1 MDYEVVIGLEV
12 HSQLMTN
19 SKMFCSCAASY
30 QEMEPNT
37 LVCPVCMGM
46 PGSLPVINREAVR
59 LTILT
64 GLALNCN
71 IGELTK
77 FDRKNYPYPD
87 LMKGYQISQFDRP
100 IASLGQLSIGIGEEQ
115 KTVGITRVHL
125 EEDVAKLLHR
135 SEDHGEKYSLLDI
148 NRSGVPLMEIVSE
161 PDMRSPEEARSYLT
175 KLHSILQYTG
185 VSTANMEEGSFRC
198 DANISIR
205 TKGSDELGSK
215 VEIKN
220 MNSFRSVYQALHHE
234 TQRQTQAAKDGLRIV
249 QETRGWVEDS
259 GVTVSQRSKEYAS
272 DYRYFPDP
280 DIPPIHLDISWIEQI
295 RSSLPELPEALKARL
310 IEQYQI
316 SDYDSEQLTQDKSVT
331 SFFEKVME
339 SGTKIAIEKPTLA
352 KSAVNWILG
361 EMTRLMNAN
370 GSDIQKLLI
379 KPADLVK
386 LIDMV
391 RAGILNSNMA
401 KEVFEKMFKTGKD
414 PESIIQ
420 ESGVT
425 QISDTT
431 SIEAFVDTAII
442 NNPQPVEDYISGK
455 DSAMQFLM
463 GQVMKITSGK
473 ANPQMVTKLLKAKLD
488 PKKSP

>member
-1 MDYEVVIGLEV
+1 
-12 HSQLMTN
+12 
-19 SKMFCSCAASY
+19 
-30 QEMEPNT
+30 
-37 LVCPVCMGM
+37 
-46 PGSLPVINREAVR
+46 
-59 LTILT
+59 
-64 GLALNCN
+64 
-71 IGELTK
+71 
-77 FDRKNYPYPD
+77 
-87 LMKGYQISQFDRP
+87 
-100 IASLGQLSIGIGEEQ
+100 
-115 KTVGITRVHL
+115 
-125 EEDVAKLLHR
+125 
-135 SEDHGEKYSLLDI
+135 
-148 NRSGVPLMEIVSE
+148 
-161 PDMRSPEEARSYLT
+161 
-175 KLHSILQYTG
+175 
-185 VSTANMEEGSFRC
+185 MEEGSFRC
-198 DANISIR
+198 DANISVR

-379 KPADLVK
+379 KPSDLVK

-401 KEVFEKMFKTGKD
+401 KEVFEKMFKTGND